1 MNRPDAALVL
11 ASSLTTCRPRSAA
24 PNRCPTHRHRHGS
37 LLRSHPP
44 PLRTAM
50 SSDHPEDPDGP
61 PDRPDD
67 HDGEGTQSARPGGT
81 PAETRSRPEYYTDL
95 RIAVSAEQTA
105 VTQRTSAKEQAAAEQ
120 WQEKSAESRWI
131 WQEYQR
137 KWPPTDRTPA
147 DRPGDQTSSRGT
159 RAESLDAA
167 ANARVE
173 SECDRIADRER
184 DKISPALRATES
196 QDPDR
201 HLIGFEHRLK
211 GRDRIKE
218 KVTGHQGSWSFS
230 RAGRFACTRC
240 DPIHLS
246 VPGSSL
252 HSRRLVG
259 YRPPERTRLRAAQ
272 AQEFLVR

>member
-1 MNRPDAALVL
+1 
-11 ASSLTTCRPRSAA
+11 
-24 PNRCPTHRHRHGS
+24 
-37 LLRSHPP
+37 
-44 PLRTAM
+44 M

-67 HDGEGTQSARPGGT
+67 HDGEGTQAARPGGT

-147 DRPGDQTSSRGT
+147 DRPGDQTSSRGSG
-159 RAESLDAA
+159 AESLEAA

-173 SECDRIADRER
+173 SECDRIAARER
-184 DKISPALRATES
+184 DKISPALRAAES

-218 KVTGHQGSWSFS
+218 KAHDTMKES
-230 RAGRFACTRC
+230 
-240 DPIHLS
+240 DLS
-246 VPGSSL
+246 
-252 HSRRLVG
+252 
-259 YRPPERTRLRAAQ
+259 PEEAVSICR
-272 AQEFLVR
+272 